1 MKRERE
7 MEKETNPKE
16 KKKERKKERD
26 AFKHADE
33 FAAAS
38 RTRPLGTSMKR
49 EGSLDTRDD
58 S

>member
-1 MKRERE
+1 MKRERDGE
-7 MEKETNPKE
+7 RNKSER
-16 KKKERKKERD
+16 KKERKKERD

>member
-7 MEKETNPKE
+7 RDGERNKSER
-16 KKKERKKERD
+16 KKRKKERD

-33 FAAAS
+33 FAGAS
-38 RTRPLGTSMKR
+38 RTRPLGTSLKR